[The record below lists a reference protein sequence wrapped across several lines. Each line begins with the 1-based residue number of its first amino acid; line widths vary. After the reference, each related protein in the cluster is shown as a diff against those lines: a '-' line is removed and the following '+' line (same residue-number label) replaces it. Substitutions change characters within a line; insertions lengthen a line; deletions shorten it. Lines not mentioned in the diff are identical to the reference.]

1 MAEKKN
7 QFLKITLALL
17 AIITLGYGII
27 YLFFP
32 QIQIS
37 AAGGEPIEPGW
48 IRWFGGIL
56 IALGMGSIMVLRN
69 PEKQGIFVT
78 VCCVGTL
85 LFSLA
90 SFYEVIF
97 VEFGDYNLLN
107 TLIPAI
113 VMTVMAI
120 LLWLSLRQSKEI
132 LW

>member
-7 QFLKITLALL
+7 QLLKITLALL
-17 AIITLGYGII
+17 AIITFGYGII

-113 VMTVMAI
+113 VMTVIAF
-120 LLWLSLRQSKEI
+120 LLLLSLRQSKEI

>member
-1 MAEKKN
+1 MSEKKH
-7 QFLKITLALL
+7 QLLKITLALF

-56 IALGMGSIMVLRN
+56 IALGIGAFMVLRK

-78 VCCVGTL
+78 VSCVGAF

-90 SFYEVIF
+90 SFYEIAF
-97 VEFGDYNLLN
+97 VDFGDYSLLN

-113 VMTVMAI
+113 VLTFLAI
-120 LLWLSLRQSKEI
+120 LLLVSLRQSKDI

>member
-1 MAEKKN
+1 MSEKKN
-7 QFLKITLALL
+7 LLLKVTLALL
-17 AIITLGYGII
+17 AIITVGYGII

-56 IALGMGSIMVLRN
+56 IALGMGAIMAMRK

-78 VCCVGTL
+78 VSCVGAF
-85 LFSLA
+85 LFSFA
-90 SFYEVIF
+90 SFYEIAF
-97 VEFGDYNLLN
+97 VDFGDYNLLT

-113 VMTVMAI
+113 VMTLIAI
-120 LLWLSLRQSKEI
+120 LLLLSLRQSKDI

>member
-1 MAEKKN
+1 MSEKKN
-7 QFLKITLALL
+7 GLLKFTLVLF

-32 QIQIS
+32 QVQIS

-48 IRWFGGIL
+48 IRWMGGIL
-56 IALGMGSIMVLRN
+56 IALGMGSIMVLRK

-78 VCCVGTL
+78 VSCVGSV

-90 SFYEVIF
+90 SFYEIVF
-97 VEFGDYNLLN
+97 VDFGDYNLLN

-113 VMTVMAI
+113 VLTVMAV
-120 LLWLSLRQSKEI
+120 LLYISLRQSKDI